1 MSDFTFNQEDYER
14 GDKIVTYAL
23 RVFTWGTALA
33 VAFSCSSFI
42 IGLIMAI
49 ITAIFCWLIGIV
61 IDMLLM
67 AKGVDKVESLGRF
80 VGQTTGRVSAMFARK
95 EPAHA

>member
-1 MSDFTFNQEDYER
+1 MSDSTFNQADYEL
-14 GDKIVTYAL
+14 GDKVVRYAL
-23 RVFTWGTALA
+23 RLLQWGTALA

-42 IGLIMAI
+42 MGVIMFI
-49 ITAIFCWLIGIV
+49 ITALFMALISIV

-67 AKGVDKVESLGRF
+67 IKGATHVETLGRF
-80 VGQTTGRVSAMFARK
+80 VGSTTGRVSAMFTRK